1 MKCGCGRTI
10 SRHMKGTCMACRYKS
25 IKRTPKGIKVDPFR
39 LPVPR
44 MQPSRP
50 MRIDSKI
57 VDDAYYAAIRRS
69 LKHG

>member
-1 MKCGCGRTI
+1 
-10 SRHMKGTCMACRYKS
+10 MACRYKS

-44 MQPSRP
+44 LQPSRP